1 MGKTKLTQILLKLE
15 PETLARLDALVKSS
29 GKTRMT
35 IVREAL
41 ANFLADH
48 DLNAEREAVRRAYLG
63 EAVQQAYWGEAVQQ
77 ADWGEAMQQADWG
90 EAMQRAYSEAQA
102 NTAAFRKERAERI
115 AAQMREA
122 ERLTA
127 AARRAR
133 SAHIP
138 HVSTQRQKLP
148 PEKRQ
153 AKLAEEYKLRH
164 RRLRKIHPD
173 KLGREQT
180 AEERVEYTRL
190 SRRRKK

>member
-1 MGKTKLTQILLKLE
+1 MGKTKLTKVLLKLE

-29 GKTRMT
+29 GKTRMR

-41 ANFLADH
+41 ANFLADQ
-48 DLNAEREAVRRAYLG
+48 DLNAKREAMRRAYLG
-63 EAVQQAYWGEAVQQ
+63 EAVQRAYWGEAVQR
-77 ADWGEAMQQADWG
+77 AYWGEAV
-90 EAMQRAYSEAQA
+90 QRAYSGAQA

-133 SAHIP
+133 SARIP
-138 HVSTQRQKLP
+138 HVRTPRPKFP

-153 AKLAEEYKLRH
+153 AKLAEEHKVRH
-164 RRLRKIHPD
+164 RRLRELHPD